1 MGGNEKNMNKDEVIK
16 AFGKGT
22 PVRLTGGIWNTPAI
36 SGKFVHSVA
45 EIETF
50 YDCYYCVNAEI
61 KNRIIEVRGS
71 THCDMF

>member
-1 MGGNEKNMNKDEVIK
+1 MNKDEVIK
-16 AFGKGT
+16 AFEKGM

-36 SGKFVHSVA
+36 SGKFVHSIA

-50 YDCYYCVNAEI
+50 YDYYCCVNAEI

-71 THCDMF
+71 TYCDMF